1 MKHVQ
6 EAIMSVLGLLMCAV
20 IGLTTD
26 SCAHRSDPTPEK
38 QAEYDSTTAEMAQEP
53 QEWADPNAFVK
64 AYKAWA
70 ENDSIQQVIYSMPE
84 TTLCAVCNV
93 VKRNHSKFTAKDVV
107 TEYLAHKEIYD
118 ESAKAQPKIR
128 SDDETSDTLSYDTII
143 GDHKVHVTEYTKIE
157 Q

>member
-1 MKHVQ
+1 MEKIKVVSNLIELSKDDQLLTVDMKALVRVQ
-6 EAIMSVLGLLMCAV
+6 RNKTGSEISLLGGDV
-20 IGLTTD
+20 ID
-26 SCAHRSDPTPEK
+26 VDQDYE
-38 QAEYDSTTAEMAQEP
+38 DI
-53 QEWADPNAFVK
+53 V
-64 AYKAWA
+64 KAWA

-93 VKRNHSKFTAKDVV
+93 VKRNHSKFTAKDVA

-143 GDHKVHVTEYTKIE
+143 GGHKVHVTEYTKIE
-157 Q
+157 